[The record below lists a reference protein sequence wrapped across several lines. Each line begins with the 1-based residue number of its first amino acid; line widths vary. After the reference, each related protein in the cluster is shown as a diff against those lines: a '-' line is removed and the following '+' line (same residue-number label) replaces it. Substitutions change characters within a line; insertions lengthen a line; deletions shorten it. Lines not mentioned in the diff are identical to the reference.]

1 MSTERLEGMGP
12 GWSSVGACRPEW
24 GSGRSPTEGSRA
36 PGCLTASL
44 GVRTPV
50 KGFPR
55 SRARPSPC
63 SSPPSQITV
72 RTRKPCLEPV
82 TAPRVS
88 TLAPP
93 SPAPARPRPGTEPA
107 HAPPLGPRLH
117 PPPHHPCP
125 AIPSTRH
132 RREGPVGHS
141 VGILVSWRRIEKHDS
156 LCLVSGNP
164 TFLPTTYLHKRKVV

>member
-36 PGCLTASL
+36 PSCLTASL

-93 SPAPARPRPGTEPA
+93 SPAPA
-107 HAPPLGPRLH
+107 
-117 PPPHHPCP
+117 PPPSRHGARPCP
-125 AIPSTRH
+125 APWPPPPPTPSPSLPCNPQYRH